1 MQTWL
6 VCFRTP
12 VTTFLLDGGR
22 SQSWFV
28 GNKLITITTSGGTS
42 KVTKTGLCQRCT
54 ASVRGDG
61 IPTHS
66 SQIDVSNLVLLF
78 QTRVAHSLTL
88 LFSEK
93 TTLHNGCFLF
103 PSKIYPAGVEGQRAL
118 R

>member
-1 MQTWL
+1 ML
-6 VCFRTP
+6 ACFRTP

-66 SQIDVSNLVLLF
+66 SQTDVSNLNLVILF

-88 LFSEK
+88 LFSEM
-93 TTLHNGCFLF
+93 TT
-103 PSKIYPAGVEGQRAL
+103 PSRLYTAGVERRRAL